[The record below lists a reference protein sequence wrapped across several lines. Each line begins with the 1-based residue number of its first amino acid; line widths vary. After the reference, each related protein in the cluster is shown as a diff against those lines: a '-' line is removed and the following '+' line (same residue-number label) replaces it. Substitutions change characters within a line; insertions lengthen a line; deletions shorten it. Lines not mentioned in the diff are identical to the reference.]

1 MNTDEI
7 HDRYA
12 NLLMQRIASA
22 RFPSSQMMNRA
33 ESTIRTPEEAA
44 EYVGVL
50 LEKVESTTY
59 PSVQMLDRIQRV
71 LNRVPR
77 AEEGQRLDD

>member
-1 MNTDEI
+1 MSADEV

-12 NLLMQRIASA
+12 KLLMRGLADA
-22 RFPSSQMMNRA
+22 RFPSTQMMNRVEA
-33 ESTIRTPEEAA
+33 TIRSPDEAA

-59 PSVQMLDRIQRV
+59 PSVQMLDRIQRI
-71 LNRVPR
+71 LSRIPR
-77 AEEGQRLDD
+77 SEEADG